1 MDFDTN
7 IASAFWLGVR
17 SKRLRHRRKH
27 NKRTLSKPKE
37 RFAPN
42 GRAFCGQYFR
52 RSRSYSKA
60 ITMKIDT
67 ITLIISGALLAAAL
81 VFLFV
86 GHMRR
91 RHHLKRHL
99 LMDLLKSYFKG
110 DVPAKE
116 LRRRT
121 RGIVSQHFT
130 RSNEFY
136 SLVVSAF
143 QGAVDATLTQQTHTE
158 QGERKL
164 LSAMATLKHEF
175 GLTDLY
181 QVEAWRPWRE

>member
-1 MDFDTN
+1 
-7 IASAFWLGVR
+7 
-17 SKRLRHRRKH
+17 
-27 NKRTLSKPKE
+27 
-37 RFAPN
+37 
-42 GRAFCGQYFR
+42 
-52 RSRSYSKA
+52 
-60 ITMKIDT
+60 MKMDT
-67 ITLIISGALLAAAL
+67 ITLIISGALLATAL

-91 RHHLKRHL
+91 RHHLKRRL

-110 DVPAKE
+110 DVPAKK

-121 RGIVSQHFT
+121 REIVSQHFT

-136 SLVVSAF
+136 SLVVSLPF
-143 QGAVDATLTQQTHTE
+143 RVLLMQPLRRRRSTE

-164 LSAMATLKHEF
+164 LSALATLKHEF

>member
-1 MDFDTN
+1 
-7 IASAFWLGVR
+7 
-17 SKRLRHRRKH
+17 
-27 NKRTLSKPKE
+27 
-37 RFAPN
+37 
-42 GRAFCGQYFR
+42 
-52 RSRSYSKA
+52 
-60 ITMKIDT
+60 MKIDT
-67 ITLIISGALLAAAL
+67 VTLIISGALLAAAL

-91 RHHLKRHL
+91 RHHLKRLL

-121 RGIVSQHFT
+121 QQMVSQHFT
-130 RSNEFY
+130 RSDEFY

-143 QGAVDATLTQQTHTE
+143 QSAVDATITQQTHTE
-158 QGERKL
+158 HGEKKL
-164 LSAMATLKHEF
+164 LRAMAALKNEF
-175 GLTDLY
+175 ALTDRY

>member
-1 MDFDTN
+1 
-7 IASAFWLGVR
+7 
-17 SKRLRHRRKH
+17 
-27 NKRTLSKPKE
+27 
-37 RFAPN
+37 
-42 GRAFCGQYFR
+42 
-52 RSRSYSKA
+52 
-60 ITMKIDT
+60 MKMDT
-67 ITLIISGALLAAAL
+67 ITLIISGALLATAL

-91 RHHLKRHL
+91 RHHLTRR

-121 RGIVSQHFT
+121 REIVSQHFT

-143 QGAVDATLTQQTHTE
+143 HGAIDATLTPQTHTE

-164 LSAMATLKHEF
+164 LRAMATLKHEF

>member
-1 MDFDTN
+1 MD
-7 IASAFWLGVR
+7 
-17 SKRLRHRRKH
+17 
-27 NKRTLSKPKE
+27 LSKPKRTVHVE
-37 RFAPN
+37 C
-42 GRAFCGQYFR
+42 RAFVHNTFR

-60 ITMKIDT
+60 TTMKIDT

-81 VFLFV
+81 VLLFV

-91 RHHLKRHL
+91 RHHLKRL
-99 LMDLLKSYFKG
+99 LLIDLLKSYFKG

-116 LRRRT
+116 LHRRT
-121 RGIVSQHFT
+121 REIVSQHFT

-143 QGAVDATLTQQTHTE
+143 QGAVDATITQQTHTE

-181 QVEAWRPWRE
+181 QIEAWRPWRE

>member
-1 MDFDTN
+1 M
-7 IASAFWLGVR
+7 R
-17 SKRLRHRRKH
+17 
-27 NKRTLSKPKE
+27 
-37 RFAPN
+37 
-42 GRAFCGQYFR
+42 
-52 RSRSYSKA
+52 
-60 ITMKIDT
+60 IDT

-86 GHMRR
+86 GHIRR
-91 RHHLKRHL
+91 RHHLKQRL

-121 RGIVSQHFT
+121 REIVSQHFT
-130 RSNEFY
+130 RSNAFY

-143 QGAVDATLTQQTHTE
+143 QGAIDATLTQQTHTE

-164 LSAMATLKHEF
+164 LRAMATLKHEF

-181 QVEAWRPWRE
+181 QVEAWRSWRE